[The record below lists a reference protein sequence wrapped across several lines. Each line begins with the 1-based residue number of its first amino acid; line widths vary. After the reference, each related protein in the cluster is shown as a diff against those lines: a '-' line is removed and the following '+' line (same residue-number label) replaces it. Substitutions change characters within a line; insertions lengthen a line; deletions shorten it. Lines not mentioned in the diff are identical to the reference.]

1 VAVQNLQ
8 PQLRNAFRIPDSI
21 NGVVIT
27 QVDPSSPAYESGLR
41 PGDVVLE
48 VNRQPVASVADY
60 TKAAAKTSGNAWILR
75 VWSRGTSRFV
85 VVEQTPAP

>member
-1 VAVQNLQ
+1 
-8 PQLRNAFRIPDSI
+8 
-21 NGVVIT
+21 
-27 QVDPSSPAYESGLR
+27 
-41 PGDVVLE
+41 VVLE